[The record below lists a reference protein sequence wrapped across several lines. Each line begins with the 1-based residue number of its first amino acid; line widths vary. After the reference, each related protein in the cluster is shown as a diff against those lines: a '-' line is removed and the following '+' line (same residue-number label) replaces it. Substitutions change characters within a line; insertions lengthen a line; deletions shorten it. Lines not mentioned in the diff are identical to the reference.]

1 MKRCPITNEI
11 INDNAQYSMRGLHLL
26 SPRLNNLLPLHL
38 TAQQQRQEAI
48 ARVGK
53 MSVQG
58 VQTKLSAILNIK
70 NQCFEIVDS
79 NGHYI
84 LKTQS
89 ALYKEL
95 PENEALTMSLA
106 VTIGLDVPLH
116 GLLYSI
122 DNSFTYFI
130 KRFDR
135 LPKNKKAAVEDFA
148 QLSGLG
154 RETKYDSSMENVAN
168 VIEKYCTFPKVEF
181 VKLFKL
187 TLFNFLIGN
196 EDMHIKNFS
205 LISRDKMITLSPVYD
220 LLNSTIAMTKAEEE
234 VALSINGRKKKITQA
249 MLLQYFAE
257 ERLGLNQKVIS
268 EVVLIIQAKI
278 PVWRQMIEC
287 SFLSTE
293 MKNSYLVLL
302 NERQQRLGF

>member
-1 MKRCPITNEI
+1 MKYCPITNEI
-11 INDNAQYSMRGLHLL
+11 INDDAQYSTRGLHLL
-26 SPRLNNLLPLHL
+26 SPRLNNLLPLPF

-58 VQTKLSAILNIK
+58 VQTKLSAILDIK
-70 NQCFEIVDS
+70 KQCFEIVDS
-79 NGHYI
+79 NGRYI

-106 VTIGLDVPLH
+106 ATIGLDVPLH

-122 DNSFTYFI
+122 DNSLTYFI

-135 LPKNKKAAVEDFA
+135 LPRNKKAAVEDFA

-187 TLFNFLIGN
+187 VIFNFLIGN

-220 LLNSTIAMTKAEEE
+220 LLNSTIAIIKTEEE
-234 VALSINGRKKKITQA
+234 IALSINGRKKKLSRQ
-249 MLLQYFAE
+249 MLFHYFAE
-257 ERLGLNQKVIS
+257 ERLGLNSKVID
-268 EVVLIIQAKI
+268 EIVVAIHAKI
-278 PVWRQMIEC
+278 PLWRQMIEC
-287 SFLSTE
+287 SFLSPE
-293 MKNSYLVLL
+293 MKTSYLALL
-302 NERQQRLGF
+302 DERRQRLGL